1 MAQRN
6 DKLADAGGRVVLAGI
21 LKNEAATIAASLDS
35 VLPVIDCIAL
45 VDTGSTDETQQVIR
59 DWMQLN
65 NVPGVVY
72 DVPWAEYT
80 TAKGRPGALFD
91 FAEARNVAQA
101 LACQHAVGSG
111 ESSAF
116 ASDRSW
122 LLEID
127 ACWHLRGGV
136 DQVRDALARAPAD
149 VTGFELAV
157 MQPGTRLPYLRLR
170 RVSECSPVKPDGWR
184 WRFAIHEA
192 LWRTDNAKALTLHGV
207 WFDHNDTTTPEARRA
222 RFERD
227 LLVLAAMAAEA
238 EALPDT
244 PERLATL
251 ARCAFYEGQT
261 YENLGRKAEALA
273 AYMKRA
279 ALSTGPDE
287 WATALLRAG
296 RVAHDMGDKA
306 KAVQL
311 WTESHAVGGR
321 PEPLWYAA
329 EVIAGMG
336 DEAWSLR
343 TAGLALRAAAAQ
355 KPESFRQFSD
365 PNAYSLAHFGAITSG
380 DALATRRLHMRLLGV
395 GLALDGDGAAG

>member
-1 MAQRN
+1 MTRS
-6 DKLADAGGRVVLAGI
+6 DKLAEAGGGVVVCGI
-21 LKNEAATIAASLDS
+21 LKNEASTVAATLDTLLPIVD
-35 VLPVIDCIAL
+35 VLAL
-45 VDTGSTDETQQVIR
+45 VDTGSTDGTQQVIR
-59 DWMQLN
+59 DWMQRN

-80 TAKGRPGALFD
+80 AAKGRPGALFD

-101 LACQHAVGSG
+101 LACQHAKNPAVW
-111 ESSAF
+111 
-116 ASDRSW
+116 W
-122 LLEID
+122 LAEFD
-127 ACWHLRGGV
+127 ACWFMRGGV

-149 VTGFELAV
+149 VTGFDLAV

-170 RVSECSPVKPDGWR
+170 RVSECSPVKPEGWR

-227 LLVLAAMAAEA
+227 LLVLADMEREAAAM
-238 EALPDT
+238 PDT

-343 TAGLALRAAAAQ
+343 TAELALRAAAAQ

-380 DALATRRLHMRLLGV
+380 DALTTRRLHMRLLGV
-395 GLALDGDGAAG
+395 GLALDVSDQAG